1 MNKPV
6 SIFAGLILLIICSC
20 SSKKE
25 DPVDPG
31 GGGGGGGINC
41 DGVNATFSANVQP
54 IIQGS
59 CQLSGC
65 HDASST
71 NGPGPLTSYDKI
83 KSASARIRA
92 AVISRQM
99 PKGSSLSEA
108 QIKSIVCWIDSGTP
122 NN

>member
-31 GGGGGGGINC
+31 GGGGGGNSC
-41 DGVNATFSANVQP
+41 NGVAATFAATVQP
-54 IIQGS
+54 IIQAN

-65 HDASST
+65 HDGAST
-71 NGPGPLTSYDKI
+71 NGPGPLTTYERI
-83 KSASARIRA
+83 KNASANIRK
-92 AVISRQM
+92 AVVARTM
-99 PKGSSLSEA
+99 PKGSTLSAE
-108 QIKSIVCWIDSGTP
+108 QIKSITCWIDSGSP

>member
-1 MNKPV
+1 MKKPV

-31 GGGGGGGINC
+31 GGGGGNNC
-41 DGVNATFSANVQP
+41 DGVAATFAATVQP
-54 IIQGS
+54 IIQAN

-65 HDASST
+65 HDGAST
-71 NGPGPLTSYDKI
+71 AGPGPLTTYERI
-83 KSASARIRA
+83 KNASANIKRVVVART
-92 AVISRQM
+92 M
-99 PKGSSLSEA
+99 PKGGTLSAE
-108 QIKSIVCWIDSGTP
+108 QIKSISCWVDSGSP

>member
-6 SIFAGLILLIICSC
+6 SIFAGLILLIYCSC

-31 GGGGGGGINC
+31 GGGGGGGVNC
-41 DGVNATFSANVQP
+41 EGVAKTFSANVQP
-54 IIQGS
+54 IIQAS

-65 HDASST
+65 HDGAST
-71 NGPGPLTSYDKI
+71 NGPGPLTTYNQI
-83 KSASARIRA
+83 KNASVRIRA

-99 PKGSSLSEA
+99 PKGGSLTDA
-108 QIKSIVCWIDSGTP
+108 QIKSIVCWIDSGSP